1 MGFPGSSAGKE
12 SICNARHPG
21 SIPGLWRSARE
32 GIGYPLQHSWTS
44 LVAQLVKN
52 SSAMWQILTFN
63 LTMNVIWIVP
73 SKIADGKKKKGR
85 KGRKNNGRVN
95 EFASVTFFFLFFF
108 FFSLYVGDIY
118 TSTQHLL
125 LDCQSWELSMKHAMD
140 ILLLLKEWGRDIY
153 SSITLKII
161 AWMHAMTEL
170 YVFLLVLRISTE
182 KVLRINPG
190 NLSWEESFEV
200 NLLGYQKVFCY
211 IQGIF
216 LMRACELCKFFR
228 A

>member
-125 LDCQSWELSMKHAMD
+125 LDCQSWELSFFFFFF
-140 ILLLLKEWGRDIY
+140 LWF
-153 SSITLKII
+153 S
-161 AWMHAMTEL
+161 
-170 YVFLLVLRISTE
+170 FLLNFFINFFFFFFRLPVLRTFNE
-182 KVLRINPG
+182 ACY
-190 NLSWEESFEV
+190 
-200 NLLGYQKVFCY
+200 GYTFALKGMRKRH
-211 IQGIF
+211 IQ
-216 LMRACELCKFFR
+216 LNHT
-228 A
+228 